1 MKWTIV
7 RREMNGKESVVVSK
21 NTLSEI
27 TKVWENYKNFAKKQG
42 WFISKV
48 NQFDESSDEFIEDIT
63 TGLIYSLEI
72 R

>member
-1 MKWTIV
+1 MKWCIV
-7 RREMNGKESVVVSK
+7 RKEMNGKESIVVSK

-27 TKVWENYKNFAKKQG
+27 TKVWNEYKNFGKKQG

-48 NQFDESSDEFIEDIT
+48 NPLDESSDEFIENVE